1 MGKLKAPDP
10 LRHRSGKSALLMA
23 EQLTL
28 QEPRRNRRAIELD
41 EGTAGPGTDGMDGS
55 RDELF
60 SRARLAQN
68 QHRRFRRR
76 HNLHLLQRRL
86 QSATRAHNLFKIGLS
101 SLSLRLACSMIARNR
116 LLDGIQENLIG
127 NRLWGK

>member
-1 MGKLKAPDP
+1 MGKLKTPDP

-28 QEPRRNRRAIELD
+28 QEPRRNRRAVELD

-55 RDELF
+55 RNELF

-86 QSATRAHNLFKIGLS
+86 QSGTRAHNLFKIGLPS
-101 SLSLRLACSMIARNR
+101 VSLRLGGA
-116 LLDGIQENLIG
+116 LDV
-127 NRLWGK
+127 RAT

>member
-1 MGKLKAPDP
+1 MGKLKTPDP

-28 QEPRRNRRAIELD
+28 QEPRRNRRAVELD
-41 EGTAGPGTDGMDGS
+41 EGPAGPGTDGMDGS
-55 RDELF
+55 RNELF

-68 QHRRFRRR
+68 QHPRFRWARA
-76 HNLHLLQRRL
+76 LPLLQRRL
-86 QSATRAHNLFKIGLS
+86 QRRTRTHNLLKIGLS